1 MTTKPYIQVP
11 HSQTHTAGT
20 AQAVSYRTL
29 AIGIALSIL
38 LSFISMIE
46 YAKVAGGI
54 FAGWDVWHY
63 VNMTGQAPSPLQ
75 QRVLSFLIPE
85 ALHQGLGL
93 SILNS
98 YLLER
103 FAFLTLAGGAMF
115 ILAARFV
122 STEKSLTAL
131 ILFFMFYNLSS
142 LAHIQP
148 AEEINIFIFAL
159 CFLLIDSKRFGML
172 LLTAAIGATAKI
184 TIIFIVPI
192 YFIFCLLTRRPL
204 ARTLLET
211 SVLAGVI
218 IAITAGIALHYPEP
232 RDYLGGFWQYSY
244 NTQQIFNLAPQNLP
258 FIFVSLV
265 PMICIFYSWQ
275 KQPVIIQATAL
286 VCPLFVIGHY
296 LISRVEE
303 FRTFM
308 PLAVALLIGLLIFSS
323 QLIQAQPT
331 SLEKT
336 R

>member
-1 MTTKPYIQVP
+1 MQP
-11 HSQTHTAGT
+11 HIAGT
-20 AQAVSYRTL
+20 AQAVSYRPL
-29 AIGIALSIL
+29 VIGIALSVL
-38 LSFISMIE
+38 LSFLSMVE

-54 FAGWDVWHY
+54 FSGWDVWHY

-93 SILNS
+93 SILNA
-98 YLLER
+98 YLLQR
-103 FAFLTLAGGAMF
+103 FVFLAIAGGAMF
-115 ILAARFV
+115 MLAARFV

-159 CFLLIDSKRFGML
+159 CFLLIDSKRFELL
-172 LLTAAIGATAKI
+172 LLTAAVGAAVKI
-184 TIIFIVPI
+184 TIIFIAPI

-204 ARTLLET
+204 VRTLLET

-218 IAITAGIALHYPEP
+218 IAIAVGIAQHYPEP
-232 RDYLGGFWQYSY
+232 RDYLGGFWQYTY
-244 NTQQIFNLAPQNLP
+244 NNQQLANLQPQNLP
-258 FIFVSLV
+258 FILVSLI
-265 PMICIFYSWQ
+265 PMACIFCSWR
-275 KQPVIIQATAL
+275 KQPAIIQAAAL

-308 PLAVALLIGLLIFSS
+308 PLAVALFIGLLIFSS
-323 QLIQAQPT
+323 QLIQAQPI
-331 SLEKT
+331 SPEKT